1 MNAIRNWAATLA
13 CALMAAAP
21 GVSASGLF
29 AYVANSETNSVSV
42 IDVSSNAVIATVP
55 VGEGPSGVA
64 ATPDGRFVYVTNNRG
79 PEFSVSVIDVASNS
93 VIATVPV
100 GPMPTEVAATPD
112 GRFAYAL
119 VSGPGTVSAID
130 TATNAVAATA
140 AIGSGSAPFSIAF
153 APDGRFAY
161 IANLMQNTV
170 SVLDTATNTV
180 TATVPVGAAPFDV
193 AVTPDGRF
201 AYVVNLVA
209 IDDALSVID
218 TATNTV
224 VGSVALEQFSQGV
237 AIHPGGR
244 FAYVTHGMTNT
255 VSVVDTGT
263 NRPVHTIPVGANPFR
278 VAVTPDGRFAYVTNQ
293 DSASVSVIDTASN
306 TVVAVTPVG
315 PLPQGVAFANLAPA
329 DTEAPAT
336 TASVAP
342 PANPAGW
349 NNSPLTVALSATD
362 NLGGSGVES
371 IAYTVV
377 NGQASSA
384 GSVSAATASIAVS
397 AEGVSTITYRATDKA
412 GNVEPAK
419 SLAVRI
425 DRSAPASSASRTP
438 APDASGRN
446 TTPVTVSITAADGQ
460 GGSGVQSITVLR
472 TTGTSTTGE
481 TFPGASATFIV
492 SAQGTTTVAYQAT
505 DAAGNVEAARSLT
518 IRIEPKPA
526 PAFSASVSV
535 SPAVLWPPD
544 RRFDSVHAYVK
555 SANAVGRVR
564 IKSVSVASDESAGR
578 YSPDWV
584 VKGSSVKLR
593 AERDDRGN
601 GRVYTLTYTL
611 VDEAGNTTKAVDTVK
626 VPKYWPQ
633 WHWGHWDQHRHR

>member
-13 CALMAAAP
+13 CALMVAAP

-29 AYVANSETNSVSV
+29 AYVANNETNSVSV
-42 IDVSSNAVIATVP
+42 IDLSSNTVIATVP

-100 GPMPTEVAATPD
+100 GSMPTGVATTPD

-119 VSGPGTVSAID
+119 VSGPGTVAAID
-130 TATNAVAATA
+130 TATSTVAATA
-140 AIGSGSAPFSIAF
+140 TIGSGSAPFSIAF
-153 APDGRFAY
+153 TPDGRFAY

-170 SVLDTATNTV
+170 SVLDAATNTV

-209 IDDALSVID
+209 INDALSVID

-244 FAYVTHGMTNT
+244 FAYVTHGLTNT

-263 NRPVHTIPVGANPFR
+263 NLSVASIPVGANPFR

-306 TVVAVTPVG
+306 TVVAVIPVG
-315 PLPQGVAFANLAPA
+315 PLPQGVAFANLAPP

-349 NNSPLTVALSATD
+349 NNAPLNVTLSATD
-362 NLGGSGVES
+362 NAQGSGVES
-371 IAYTVV
+371 IAYTVA
-377 NGQASSA
+377 NGGASGANTTPSA
-384 GSVSAATASIAVS
+384 TTSFVVSG
-397 AEGVSTITYRATDKA
+397 EGVSTVTYRATDKA
-412 GNVEPAK
+412 GNVEAPK
-419 SLAVRI
+419 TLTLRI
-425 DRSAPASSASRTP
+425 DRIAPASSASATP

-446 TTPVTVSITAADGQ
+446 TTPVTVSIAAVDS
-460 GGSGVQSITVLR
+460 GSGVQSITVLR

-505 DAAGNVEAARSLT
+505 DAAGNTEAARSLT
-518 IRIEPKPA
+518 IRIEAAPA

-535 SPAVLWPPD
+535 WPPALWPPD
-544 RRFDSVHAYVK
+544 RRFDTVHAQVNSK
-555 SANAVGRVR
+555 NAVGRVR
-564 IKSVSVASDESAGR
+564 IKSVSVTSDERVGR
-578 YSPDWV
+578 SPDWIV
-584 VKGSSVKLR
+584 SGRTVKLR

-611 VDEAGNTTKAVDTVK
+611 VDEAGNTTQAVDTVQ
-626 VPKYWPQ
+626 VPKYQ
-633 WHWGHWDQHRHR
+633 HWGHWGHDHHRHDGRR